1 MIMIPGFQAAASF
14 GSTTASLGPASDAAD
29 GSVRPAQPSLQELFL
44 DALRGA
50 RGEGYPA
57 PVDLDC
63 PPGQRPK
70 RVCVDEIP
78 ILYIEWTGVG
88 AYRCCVKRWECL
100 PGGYEWQCQPIE
112 LRPVGAIASKRA
124 VRGFGE
130 CPAC

>member
-1 MIMIPGFQAAASF
+1 MITIPGFRAAAS
-14 GSTTASLGPASDAAD
+14 LGCAPASGPPAINEEDD
-29 GSVRPAQPSLQELFL
+29 SVRPAQLSRQDLFL
-44 DALRGA
+44 NALRGA

-78 ILYIEWTGVG
+78 ILYIEWTGAG
-88 AYRCCVKRWECL
+88 TYRCCVKRWECL

-112 LRPVGAIASKRA
+112 LRPVGALASKRA